1 MLRIYLDTNIYI
13 VGLLYPNSPP
23 SIILKKISDE
33 GITVVQSDYLFDEV
47 LNFFRRSRGKEVVGK
62 VREFLLTVPNNEI
75 VDKYTWSMYMDRYRD
90 LVADM
95 DDIPHICSYFA
106 GECDHFVTLNRR
118 LTRMKIEKIVS
129 FCDPDEFL
137 LCLEERSKE

>member
-13 VGLLYPNSPP
+13 VGILYPDSPP
-23 SIILKKISDE
+23 SIILRKISDE

-90 LVADM
+90 LVADI

>member
-118 LTRMKIEKIVS
+118 LTRMKIKKIVS
-129 FCDPDEFL
+129 FCSPDEFL
-137 LCLEERSKE
+137 LRLEERSKE